1 MGHAKNIA
9 NLNLLNSNFM
19 ALGIIYFPSTTPSER
34 KPILSAVSDNV
45 NKLLPSLV
53 VSDNVRNV

>member
-1 MGHAKNIA
+1 
-9 NLNLLNSNFM
+9 M